1 MSNPYGETHEYSP
14 EMEYSEAEHYETA
27 GEADLFSEA
36 ELMELGEQLLEVTNE
51 AELDQFLS
59 ATCSRVRSARS
70 RARWAYRLEL
80 SIRSAGS

>member
-51 AELDQFLS
+51 AELDQFLGDLLKG
-59 ATCSRVRSARS
+59 AVGKIAG
-70 RARWAYRLEL
+70 AVGNRLES